1 VARPNPDAV
10 VAARLADLE
19 VRPWSGEVWRHMFA
33 DNPPEKRNVRGAR
46 WNPPEVEALYV
57 SLDAQTAL
65 AEAEHLIES
74 QPLRP
79 IARRTLYRLQIALAA
94 VVDLTGAGILSTLG
108 VDEADTSSDDYRACQ
123 AVGAAASFLHLDGM
137 IVPSARSPGN
147 NIVVLFGG
155 TRVAPTVEVLDS
167 STV

>member
-1 VARPNPDAV
+1 VARPDPDAV
-10 VAARLADLE
+10 VTARLADLE

-79 IARRTLYRLQIALAA
+79 MARRTLYRLQIALPA
-94 VVDLTGAGILSTLG
+94 VVDLTGAGVLSTLG
-108 VDEADTSSDDYRACQ
+108 VDEADIWSDDYSACQ
-123 AVGAAASFLHLDGM
+123 AVGAAAIFLHLDGM
-137 IVPSARSPGN
+137 IVPSARSPGH